1 MDLAADSDEDEDQ
14 YAQLLLWVEDGSS
27 AKVAIEK
34 EIAVM
39 LQEKASHEE
48 CNDILNWWR
57 KYVKVLPVLS
67 TVAPRFLSVQASSA
81 ASERTFSYASHI
93 VSARC
98 SRLHAGT
105 LHKLSFLHANRKLL
119 VNKLL
124 AS

>member
-1 MDLAADSDEDEDQ
+1 MELAADSDKDKDQ
-14 YAQLLLWVEDGSS
+14 YAQLLSRAEDGSL
-27 AKVAIEK
+27 AKLAIEK

-48 CNDILNWWR
+48 CNGILNCWR
-57 KYVKVLPVLS
+57 KYVKVLLVLS
-67 TVAPRFLSVQASSA
+67 TVAPWFLSVQASSV

-93 VSARC
+93 MSARP
-98 SRLHAGT
+98 SILHAGT
-105 LHKLSFLHANRKLL
+105 LHKLSFLHASRELL